1 MVKFKKKVLLVN
13 LPFEKVYE
21 KTSLKGVAPSTPP
34 LGIAC
39 IGATLLEEGHEAKI
53 FDFNLYD
60 EKKFIEELKNF
71 NPEFVGISFVTPLIK
86 EAEKVNKIV
95 KDIDKK
101 IITLCGGPHASSF
114 PESSLKETGIDIA
127 VVGEG
132 DYTILDV
139 VNGKKL
145 EKIKGIAFMNKGKV
159 ITNKK
164 REFIQNLDE
173 LPFPAL
179 HLYEIEKYKVNKAI
193 ARNNPVAWLETS
205 RGCPYGCIYCNKSIF
220 SRIYRTK
227 SPERVVE
234 EFKKAKEMGFKE
246 IHITDDGFT
255 TDMER
260 AEKICDLLIKEKVNI
275 GWSTITGI
283 RVDRVNPILLKK
295 MKLAGCYMVYY
306 GIESGN
312 QKIIENIK
320 KGITLQ
326 QVKNAVKWSKE
337 AGLEVAG
344 FFMIGLPGETEKTMQ
359 ETIEFAKSLD
369 LDLAKINI
377 TIPLPNTEMFNKMNE
392 KKLIKTLDW
401 EKFKFYSTPKSVYE
415 HENLSW
421 EIIEKYYNKFYRK
434 VYLNPRFLLK
444 KIRMSIKQG
453 TLIDDLKMA
462 LTIRWV

>member
-1 MVKFKKKVLLVN
+1 MTRKMKSKKVLLVN

-21 KTSLKGVAPSTPP
+21 KTSLRGVAPSTPP
-34 LGIAC
+34 LGLAC
-39 IGATLLEEGHEAKI
+39 IGASLLQEGHKARI

-60 EKKFIEELKNF
+60 EKKFIEEIK
-71 NPEFVGISFVTPLIK
+71 EFEPNYAGISFVTPLIK
-86 EAEKVNKIV
+86 EADKVSKIIKKINKKIV
-95 KDIDKK
+95 VV
-101 IITLCGGPHASSF
+101 CGGPHPSSF
-114 PESSLKETGIDIA
+114 PESSLKETKCNIA
-127 VVGEG
+127 VIGEG
-132 DYTILDV
+132 EHTIKEI

-145 EKIKGIAFMNKGKV
+145 EKIKGIAYKKNGK
-159 ITNKK
+159 IYTNER

-179 HLYEIEKYKVNKAI
+179 HLYEIGKYKVPKAI

-220 SRIYRTK
+220 SRIYRAK
-227 SPERVVE
+227 SPERVVS
-234 EFKKAKEMGFKE
+234 EFKKAKQMGFKE

-283 RVDRVNPILLKK
+283 RVDRVNQKLLKK
-295 MKLAGCYMVYY
+295 MKQAGCYMVYY

-320 KGITLQ
+320 KGITLE

-359 ETIEFAKSLD
+359 ETIELAKSLE

-377 TIPLPNTEMFNKMNE
+377 TIPLPATEMFNKMNE

-421 EIIEKYYNKFYRK
+421 DTIEKYYHKFYRS

-444 KIRMSIKQG
+444 KLS
-453 TLIDDLKMA
+453 
-462 LTIRWV
+462 IRWI